1 MQISESSAKF
11 NSFMGR
17 VMDSITLPSFHWH
30 NTSPA
35 CSNSQCPRRSLRHSF
50 ARRLD
55 GVQIAGQWYCGPAC
69 CEAGLEHH
77 ISSLI
82 MESRRLKASR
92 KARVP
97 LGLMLLSRGK
107 VTQDQLSFALTEHRF
122 TGVRLGDI
130 LLQHNFV
137 GEDDV
142 CAALGAQWGYPV
154 FPSNA
159 AVELLPVR
167 IPRRL
172 MELHRMMPLHFTQTT
187 RRLLL
192 AFADGIDHRIV
203 ATTQQTLDCLVDP
216 CLITMSEFRRR
227 LSFFG
232 PENRFREAVFDR
244 LCDSAEMARVSRSYI
259 GQIGAARANFAIC
272 GNNLWARVFGS
283 KHEMDLI
290 FRFQAP

>member
-1 MQISESSAKF
+1 MQISESSAKL

-17 VMDSITLPSFHWH
+17 VMDSITLPSFRWQS
-30 NTSPA
+30 TSPA
-35 CSNSQCPRRSLRHSF
+35 CGNPQCPRRSHRHTF

-55 GVQIAGQWYCGPAC
+55 GVQIAGQWYCSPPC

-77 ISSLI
+77 VSGLI
-82 MESRRLKASR
+82 MESRRLKATR

-122 TGVRLGDI
+122 TGVRLGDV

-137 GEDDV
+137 REDEV
-142 CAALGAQWGYPV
+142 AAALAAQWGCPV

-167 IPRRL
+167 LPRRL
-172 MELHRMMPLHFTQTT
+172 MELHRMMPLHFARPT

-192 AFADGIDHRIV
+192 GFADGVDHRIV

-216 CLITMSEFRRR
+216 CFITMSEFRRR
-227 LSFFG
+227 LSFFR
-232 PENRFREAVFDR
+232 PENRLREAVFDR
-244 LCDSAEMARVSRSYI
+244 LCDSAEIARVSRSYI
-259 GQIGAARANFAIC
+259 GQLGASRANFAVC
-272 GNNLWARVFGS
+272 GNNLWARVFGN
-283 KHEMDLI
+283 KHEMDLV